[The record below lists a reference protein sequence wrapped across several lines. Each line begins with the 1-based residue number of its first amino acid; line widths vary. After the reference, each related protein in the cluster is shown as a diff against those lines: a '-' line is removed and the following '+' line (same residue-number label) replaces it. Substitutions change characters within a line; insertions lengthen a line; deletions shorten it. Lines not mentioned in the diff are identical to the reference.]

1 MKRIVLLTLMSLLAL
16 GGVSAQQ
23 FAKTGV
29 VNLTRINQFYK
40 DAKSKAVEDLKLAIQ
55 KDLDRL
61 KEEIRLLN
69 DQRIEANKKG
79 DSARVQALDSEIQ
92 IKRDAFTEFGRA
104 KQEELAAAAESL
116 KSDTTFQKLLP
127 QEIEQAAISKG
138 FALIVNSSNPVVIWY
153 GPDADITDD
162 VIQRLQADL
171 SR

>member
-1 MKRIVLLTLMSLLAL
+1 VNRIALLIVMGLVAL

-29 VNLTRINQFYK
+29 VNLTRISQFYK
-40 DAKSKAVEDLKLAIQ
+40 DAMTKSVEDLKATIQ

-61 KEEIRLLN
+61 KDEVRVLN
-69 DQRIEANKKG
+69 DQRSEASKKG
-79 DSARVQALDSEIQ
+79 DAVKVQALDTDIQ
-92 IKRDAFTEFGRA
+92 AKKEAFAEFGRK
-104 KQEELAAAAESL
+104 KQEELAAAAEAV

-138 FALIVNSSNPVVIWY
+138 FALILNSSNPVVIWY
-153 GPDADITDD
+153 GPDSDITDD

-171 SR
+171 GR

>member
-1 MKRIVLLTLMSLLAL
+1 MKRILILSLMGLVAL
-16 GGVSAQQ
+16 GSVSAQQ

-40 DAKSKAVEDLKLAIQ
+40 DAKNKSVEDLKVAIQ
-55 KDLDRL
+55 KDLDRQ

-69 DQRIEANKKG
+69 EQRIEANKKG
-79 DSARVQALDSEIQ
+79 DALRVQTLDSEIQ
-92 IKRDAFTEFGRA
+92 IKRDAFIEFGRL

-116 KSDTTFQKLLP
+116 KSDTTFQKFLP

-138 FALIVNSSNPVVIWY
+138 FALILNSSNAVVIWY

-162 VIQRLQADL
+162 VIQRLEADL
-171 SR
+171 NR